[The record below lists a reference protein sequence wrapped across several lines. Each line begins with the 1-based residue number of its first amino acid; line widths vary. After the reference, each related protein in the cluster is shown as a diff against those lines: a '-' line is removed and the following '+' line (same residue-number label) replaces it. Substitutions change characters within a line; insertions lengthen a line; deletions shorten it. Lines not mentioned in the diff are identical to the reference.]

1 MWAVVVRGASAAW
14 PAQAHT
20 HPPPTPDPPTLYNTH
35 KQQRAAA
42 MCPGPQ
48 HEKSVDAATVHAAA
62 PAAGKEEGVHEFF
75 RSYTDEPHRSR

>member
-1 MWAVVVRGASAAW
+1 
-14 PAQAHT
+14 
-20 HPPPTPDPPTLYNTH
+20 
-35 KQQRAAA
+35 